1 VAPSFACWVIR
12 RIREEDILKRKRFV
26 SLLGLIATLVIIG
39 FCAWF
44 FTVLYEKEPP
54 SVSLDPL
61 PEFLSGSR
69 KFTLNIADK
78 KSGLR
83 SFQISVRQGSKEITL
98 AEGKFPSQ
106 GLLRAGEVHQFKDE
120 FTLDPGALKLAQ
132 GEMDLQVRVWD
143 YSKRGRGKGNM
154 ALLGHKMIVDTIPPS
169 VRALSREH
177 NVNVGGSCLVIY
189 ETSSDATQSG
199 VFVDEIFFPGFSVKK
214 DSGNQVHCCTFA
226 VPYDT
231 KSQPKITLWARDRAG
246 NVTQTSFSYHIRKK
260 SFRQDK
266 VELSD
271 GFIERLLPYFAAFF
285 PFHPEESNI
294 EKFLRINNELRKEN
308 DETLH
313 QLTKKTS
320 AERLWDGAFLRQK
333 NTANMAGFGD
343 HRSYYYKGVK
353 VDEQDHLGIDLASL
367 ANSPVQASNNGRV
380 IYADRLGIYG
390 FAVVIDH
397 GQGLSSIYGH
407 LSKIDV
413 TPGQE
418 VRKGDIIGST
428 GQTGLA
434 GGDHLHFAIMVSG
447 VYVNP
452 IEWWDNH
459 WIEDN
464 ISTKLA
470 LIE

>member
-1 VAPSFACWVIR
+1 M
-12 RIREEDILKRKRFV
+12 KRKRFLSV
-26 SLLGLIATLVIIG
+26 LGLITILVIIG
-39 FCAWF
+39 FFAWF
-44 FTVLYEKEPP
+44 FTVLFEKEPP
-54 SVSLDPL
+54 SAVLEPL

-78 KSGLR
+78 KTGLR
-83 SFQISVRQGSKEITL
+83 SFQVSIQQGNKEMTL
-98 AEGKFPSQ
+98 VEGKFTSQ
-106 GLLRAGEVHQFKDE
+106 GLLRAGGVHQFKNE

-132 GEMDLQVRVWD
+132 GEMDLHLRVWD
-143 YSKRGRGKGNM
+143 YSKRGGGKGNM
-154 ALLGHKMIVDTIPPS
+154 TLLRHKMIVDTIPPS
-169 VRALSREH
+169 IRALSHEH
-177 NVNVGGSCLVIY
+177 NVSVGGSGLVIY
-189 ETSSDATQSG
+189 ETSSDATESG
-199 VFVDEIFFPGFSVKK
+199 VFVDEIFFPGFSAKK
-214 DSGNQVHCCTFA
+214 NSGNQVHCCYFA

-231 KSQPKITLWARDRAG
+231 RSQPKITLWARDRAG
-246 NVTQTSFSYHIRKK
+246 NVAQTSFSYHIRKK

-271 GFIERLLPYFAAFF
+271 GFIERLLPYFAAFY
-285 PFHPEESNI
+285 PFHSEESNI
-294 EKFLRINNELRKEN
+294 EKFLWINNELRKEN

-313 QLTKKTS
+313 QLMKKTS
-320 AERLWDGAFLRQK
+320 AERLWDGALLRQK
-333 NTANMAGFGD
+333 NTANMARFGD

-353 VDEQDHLGIDLASL
+353 VDEQDHLGVDLASV
-367 ANSPVQASNNGRV
+367 ANSPVQASNHGRV
-380 IYADRLGIYG
+380 IYADKLGIYG

-397 GQGLSSIYGH
+397 GQGLASIYGH

-413 TPGQE
+413 TSGQE

-428 GQTGLA
+428 GETGLA
-434 GGDHLHFAIMVSG
+434 GGDHLHFAIMVGG

-452 IEWWDNH
+452 IEWWDDH